1 MTGVIFEIFHFG
13 KDATAGTATRLQ
25 SIVGTNCRTLRDG
38 AKHGLAQGSGTYEH
52 FMTNT
57 LLRSPFVREVQSSF
71 VLKELKST
79 TELPL

>member
-1 MTGVIFEIFHFG
+1 MKVRVADVE
-13 KDATAGTATRLQ
+13 A
-25 SIVGTNCRTLRDG
+25 
-38 AKHGLAQGSGTYEH
+38 YEH